1 MSDRIEKSVKLDA
14 SIERVWRAITD
25 HREFG
30 TWFLVRLDQ
39 PFEPGKESTGQMTYP
54 GYEHLPWLAR
64 VERMEEPH
72 YFSLRWSPY
81 GDESG
86 KDYSAD
92 PWTLVEFRL
101 EPQGTGT
108 RLTVTESGFDSLPA
122 EYRDKARRLNEG
134 GWEEQMGHVKA
145 YVEN

>member
-1 MSDRIEKSVKLDA
+1 MSDRIEKSVELNA
-14 SIERVWRAITD
+14 PIERVWRAISD

-30 TWFLVRLDQ
+30 AWFLVRLDQ

-64 VERMEEPH
+64 VERMEPPH
-72 YFSLRWSPY
+72 YFSFRWSPY
-81 GDESG
+81 GGESG

-101 EPQGTGT
+101 EPNGAGT
-108 RLTVTESGFDSLPA
+108 RLLVAESGFDALPV

-134 GWEEQMGHVKA
+134 GWEEQMGNIKA
-145 YVEN
+145 YVDA